1 MVKKKTNPLNKRFLR
16 ELKSEAGKY
25 IVLFVFIAGV
35 IALVSGFLVA
45 SGSMSQAYDESFE
58 KYNIEDGN
66 FEVKR
71 EASSGLLD
79 ALQKDGTKI
88 YPNFYKEEQTKNV
101 ESTLRIFKKRTE
113 IDLECLMEGSFPED
127 ENEIAIDRMYAVN
140 NKISVGDVMELG
152 DVSYTICG
160 LVALSDYS
168 ALFSSTS
175 DMMFDAVRFGVAIV
189 TEDGFDK
196 INDDHLHYNYSWR
209 YSERPADEKESK
221 TLSESFLKTLY
232 VNALLNLNGVEGFI
246 PEYVNQA
253 IIFTGDDIKGDNA
266 MFTVFLYIVIAIIA
280 FVFAV
285 TTSNT
290 INKES
295 AVIGT
300 LRVSGYSKGEL
311 IRHYMAM
318 PMLIVLIAAVIG
330 NILGYTVF
338 KGYMAALYYASYSL
352 PTYVTIWNAD
362 AFIKTTVIPVLLMFA
377 INFIMLAEKMSLSPL
392 RFLRR
397 DLSRR
402 QKKKAFRLKTTI
414 PIMKRFRMRI
424 LFQNIPNYVILFIG
438 ILFANLILLF
448 GFMFGPLLDHFEQE
462 ITTNLLAEHQY
473 VLVSEEKTENK
484 EAESYDV
491 TVLKTQEG
499 RYKSEEV
506 MVYGVQE
513 NSAYIKSSIADDE
526 VLISNAYANK
536 QHIKTGDTITL
547 QEEYGEKTYSFTV
560 TGIYTYPAALS
571 VFMNCDVF
579 EKTFEK
585 GSYYPGYFSNEEL
598 TDLMQKNI
606 AMTIS
611 KEDLTKTSR
620 QLRLSMGGMAVL
632 FQGFGVIMFALLL
645 YLLSKVVIEKNAQSI
660 SMAKILGYSDKEINR
675 LYIRTTTIVSVV
687 SLVVTIGLCIVL
699 LKVICEVAFAEYSG
713 YLEFYMEPLD
723 LLKVLAAGLITYAV
737 ISFFQIKKIK
747 AIPMTDALKN
757 VE

>member
-1 MVKKKTNPLNKRFLR
+1 MVKKKSNPLNKRFLR

-189 TEDGFDK
+189 TEDGFNK

-209 YSERPADEKESK
+209 YSERPSDEKEAK

-290 INKES
+290 ITKES

-300 LRVSGYSKGEL
+300 LRASGYSKGEL

-362 AFIKTTVIPVLLMFA
+362 AFVKTTVIPVLLMFA

-462 ITTNLLAEHQY
+462 ITTHLLAEHQY
-473 VLVSEEKTENK
+473 VLVSKEKTENK

-513 NSAYIKSSIADDE
+513 NSAYIKSSLADDE

-536 QHIKTGDTITL
+536 QHIRTGDTITL
-547 QEEYGEKTYSFTV
+547 QEEYGDKTYSFTV

-571 VFMNCDVF
+571 VFMNCDAF

-585 GSYYPGYFSNEEL
+585 GSYYLGYFSNEEL
-598 TDLMQKNI
+598 TDLTQKNI

-699 LKVICEVAFAEYSG
+699 LKVICEIAFAEYSG
-713 YLEFYMEPLD
+713 YLEFYMEPAD
-723 LLKVLAAGLITYAV
+723 LLKVLVAGLITYAV

>member
-1 MVKKKTNPLNKRFLR
+1 MVKKKSNPLNKRFLR

-189 TEDGFDK
+189 TEDGFNK

-209 YSERPADEKESK
+209 YSERPSDEKEAK

-290 INKES
+290 ITKES

-300 LRVSGYSKGEL
+300 LRASGYSKGEL

-362 AFIKTTVIPVLLMFA
+362 AFVKTTVIPVLLMFA

-462 ITTNLLAEHQY
+462 ITTHLLAEHQY
-473 VLVSEEKTENK
+473 VLVSKEKTENK

-513 NSAYIKSSIADDE
+513 NSAYIKSSLADDE

-536 QHIKTGDTITL
+536 QHIRTGDTITL
-547 QEEYGEKTYSFTV
+547 QEEYGDKTYSFTV

-571 VFMNCDVF
+571 VFMNCDAF

-598 TDLMQKNI
+598 TDLTQKNI

-611 KEDLTKTSR
+611 KEDLTKTTR

-699 LKVICEVAFAEYSG
+699 LKVICEIAFAEYSG
-713 YLEFYMEPLD
+713 YLEFYMEPAD
-723 LLKVLAAGLITYAV
+723 LLKVLVAGLITYAV

>member
-189 TEDGFDK
+189 TEDGFNK

-209 YSERPADEKESK
+209 YSERPADEKEAK

-300 LRVSGYSKGEL
+300 LRASGYSKGEL

-462 ITTNLLAEHQY
+462 ITTHLLAEHQY
-473 VLVSEEKTENK
+473 VFVSEEKTENK

-513 NSAYIKSSIADDE
+513 NSAYIKSSLSDDE

-571 VFMNCDVF
+571 VFMNCDAF

-585 GSYYPGYFSNEEL
+585 ESYYPGYFSNEEL
-598 TDLMQKNI
+598 TDLTQKNI

>member
-1 MVKKKTNPLNKRFLR
+1 MVKKKSNPLNKRFLR

-189 TEDGFDK
+189 TEDGFNK

-209 YSERPADEKESK
+209 YSERPSDEKEAK

-290 INKES
+290 ITKES

-300 LRVSGYSKGEL
+300 LRASGYSKGEL

-362 AFIKTTVIPVLLMFA
+362 AFVKTTVIPVLLMFA

-462 ITTNLLAEHQY
+462 ITTHLLAEHQY
-473 VLVSEEKTENK
+473 VLVSKEKTENK

-513 NSAYIKSSIADDE
+513 NSAYIKSSLADDE

-536 QHIKTGDTITL
+536 QHIRTGDTITL
-547 QEEYGEKTYSFTV
+547 QEEYGDKTYSFTV

-571 VFMNCDVF
+571 VFMNCDAF

-598 TDLMQKNI
+598 TDLTQKNI

-687 SLVVTIGLCIVL
+687 SLIVTIGLCIVL
-699 LKVICEVAFAEYSG
+699 LKAICEIVFAEYSG
-713 YLEFYMEPLD
+713 YLEFYMEPAD

>member
-1 MVKKKTNPLNKRFLR
+1 MVKKKSNPLKKRFLR

-25 IVLFVFIAGV
+25 IVLFVFLAGV

-45 SGSMSQAYDESFE
+45 NGSMTQSYDESFE

-71 EASSGLLD
+71 EASSGLLN
-79 ALQKDGTKI
+79 ALQKDGTVV
-88 YPNFYKEEQTKNV
+88 YPNFYKEEATKNV
-101 ESTLRIFKKRTE
+101 DSTLRIFKKRTE
-113 IDLECLMEGSFPED
+113 IDLECLMEGAFPED

-152 DVSYTICG
+152 DVSYTISG
-160 LVALSDYS
+160 FVALSDYS

-175 DMMFDAVRFGVAIV
+175 DMMFDAMRFGVAIV
-189 TEDGFDK
+189 TEEGFDR
-196 INDDHLHYNYSWR
+196 ISDDHLHYNYSWR
-209 YSERPADEKESK
+209 YPERPADEKEAK

-266 MFTVFLYIVIAIIA
+266 MFTVFLYIVIVIIA

-290 INKES
+290 ITTES

-300 LRVSGYSKGEL
+300 LRASGYSKGEL

-318 PMLIVLIAAVIG
+318 PMLIVFLAAVIG

-362 AFIKTTVIPVLLMFA
+362 AFVKTTVIPALLMFA

-392 RFLRR
+392 RFLRH

-402 QKKKAFRLKTTI
+402 QKKKAFRLKTSI

-448 GFMFGPLLDHFEQE
+448 GSMFGPLLDHFEKE
-462 ITTNLLAEHQY
+462 ITTNLLAQYQY
-473 VLVSEEKTENK
+473 VLVSEEKTENPD
-484 EAESYDV
+484 AESYDV

-506 MVYGVQE
+506 MVYGVQKD
-513 NSAYIKSSIADDE
+513 SAYISSLADDE

-536 QHIKTGDTITL
+536 QHIKVGDTITL
-547 QEEYGEKTYSFTV
+547 QEEYGEETYSFTV
-560 TGIYTYPAALS
+560 TGVYTYPAALS
-571 VFMNCDVF
+571 VFMNRDVF
-579 EKTFEK
+579 EETFAK

-598 TDLMQKNI
+598 TDLTQKNI
-606 AMTIS
+606 AMTIT

-699 LKVICEVAFAEYSG
+699 LKVICEAVFAEYSG
-713 YLEFYMEPLD
+713 YLEFYMAPID
-723 LLKVLAAGLITYAV
+723 IAKVLAAGLITHAV
-737 ISFFQIKKIK
+737 ISFFQIRKIK
-747 AIPMTDALKN
+747 AVPMTDALKN

>member
-113 IDLECLMEGSFPED
+113 IDLECLMEGSFPEN

-189 TEDGFDK
+189 TEDGFNK

-209 YSERPADEKESK
+209 YSERPADEKEAK

-300 LRVSGYSKGEL
+300 LRASGYSKGEL

-362 AFIKTTVIPVLLMFA
+362 AFVKTTVIPVLLMFA

-462 ITTNLLAEHQY
+462 ITTHLLAEHQY
-473 VLVSEEKTENK
+473 VLVSEEKAENK

-579 EKTFEK
+579 EKIFEK

-598 TDLMQKNI
+598 TDLTQKNI

-687 SLVVTIGLCIVL
+687 SLIVTIGLCIVL
-699 LKVICEVAFAEYSG
+699 LKVICEIAFAEYSG
-713 YLEFYMEPLD
+713 YLEFYMEPAD
-723 LLKVLAAGLITYAV
+723 LLKVLVAGLITYAV

>member
-16 ELKSEAGKY
+16 ELKNEAGKY

-189 TEDGFDK
+189 TEDGFNK

-209 YSERPADEKESK
+209 YSERPADEKEAK

-290 INKES
+290 ITKES

-300 LRVSGYSKGEL
+300 LRASGYSKGEL

-362 AFIKTTVIPVLLMFA
+362 AFVKTTVIPVILMFA

-462 ITTNLLAEHQY
+462 ITTHLLAEHQY
-473 VLVSEEKTENK
+473 VLEIEKKAENK
-484 EAESYDV
+484 ETERYDL

-513 NSAYIKSSIADDE
+513 NSAYIKSSLSDDE

-536 QHIKTGDTITL
+536 QHIKVGDTITL

-571 VFMNCDVF
+571 VFMNCDAF

-598 TDLMQKNI
+598 TDLTQKNI

-687 SLVVTIGLCIVL
+687 SLIVTIGLCIVL
-699 LKVICEVAFAEYSG
+699 LKVICEIAFADYSG
-713 YLEFYMEPLD
+713 YLEFYMEPAD

>member
-1 MVKKKTNPLNKRFLR
+1 MVKKKSNPLNKRFLR

-113 IDLECLMEGSFPED
+113 IDLECLMEGSFPEN

-152 DVSYTICG
+152 DVSFTLCG

-189 TEDGFDK
+189 TEDGFNK

-209 YSERPADEKESK
+209 YSEPPADEKEAK

-232 VNALLNLNGVEGFI
+232 INALLNLNGVEGFI

-300 LRVSGYSKGEL
+300 LRASGYSKGEL

-362 AFIKTTVIPVLLMFA
+362 AFVKTTVIPVLLMFA

-462 ITTNLLAEHQY
+462 ITTHILAEIQY

-536 QHIKTGDTITL
+536 QHIKKGDTITL

-571 VFMNCDVF
+571 VFMNCDAF

-598 TDLMQKNI
+598 TDLTQKNI

>member
-1 MVKKKTNPLNKRFLR
+1 MVKKKSNPMNKRFLR

-189 TEDGFDK
+189 TEDGFNK

-209 YSERPADEKESK
+209 YSERPSDEKEAK

-290 INKES
+290 ITKES

-300 LRVSGYSKGEL
+300 LRASGYSKGEL

-362 AFIKTTVIPVLLMFA
+362 AFVKTTVIPVLLMFA

-513 NSAYIKSSIADDE
+513 NSAYIKSSLADDE

-547 QEEYGEKTYSFTV
+547 QEEYGDKTYSFTV

-571 VFMNCDVF
+571 VFMNCDAF

-598 TDLMQKNI
+598 TDLTQKNI

-611 KEDLTKTSR
+611 KEDLTKTTR

-687 SLVVTIGLCIVL
+687 SLVVTIGLCVVL
-699 LKVICEVAFAEYSG
+699 LKVICEIAFAEYSG
-713 YLEFYMEPLD
+713 YLEFYMEPAD

>member
-1 MVKKKTNPLNKRFLR
+1 M
-16 ELKSEAGKY
+16 
-25 IVLFVFIAGV
+25 
-35 IALVSGFLVA
+35 
-45 SGSMSQAYDESFE
+45 
-58 KYNIEDGN
+58 
-66 FEVKR
+66 
-71 EASSGLLD
+71 
-79 ALQKDGTKI
+79 
-88 YPNFYKEEQTKNV
+88 
-101 ESTLRIFKKRTE
+101 
-113 IDLECLMEGSFPED
+113 
-127 ENEIAIDRMYAVN
+127 
-140 NKISVGDVMELG
+140 
-152 DVSYTICG
+152 
-160 LVALSDYS
+160 
-168 ALFSSTS
+168 
-175 DMMFDAVRFGVAIV
+175 
-189 TEDGFDK
+189 
-196 INDDHLHYNYSWR
+196 
-209 YSERPADEKESK
+209 
-221 TLSESFLKTLY
+221 KTLY

-290 INKES
+290 ITKES

-300 LRVSGYSKGEL
+300 LRASGYSKGEL

-362 AFIKTTVIPVLLMFA
+362 AFVKTTVIPVLLMFA

-462 ITTNLLAEHQY
+462 ITTHLLAEHQY

-513 NSAYIKSSIADDE
+513 NSAYIKSSLADDE

-547 QEEYGEKTYSFTV
+547 QEEYGDKTYSFTV

-571 VFMNCDVF
+571 VFMNCDAF

-598 TDLMQKNI
+598 T
-606 AMTIS
+606 
-611 KEDLTKTSR
+611 KTTR

-699 LKVICEVAFAEYSG
+699 LKVICEIAFAEYSG
-713 YLEFYMEPLD
+713 YLEFYMEPAD

-747 AIPMTDALKN
+747 AIPMKDALKN

>member
-140 NKISVGDVMELG
+140 NKISVGDEMELG

-189 TEDGFDK
+189 TEDGFNK

-209 YSERPADEKESK
+209 YSERPADEKEAK

-232 VNALLNLNGVEGFI
+232 INALLNLNGVEGFI

-300 LRVSGYSKGEL
+300 LRASGYSKGEL

-362 AFIKTTVIPVLLMFA
+362 AFVKTTVIPVLLMFA

-462 ITTNLLAEHQY
+462 ITTYLLAEHQY

-536 QHIKTGDTITL
+536 QHIKKGDTITL

-571 VFMNCDVF
+571 VFMNCDAF

-598 TDLMQKNI
+598 TDLTQKNI

-687 SLVVTIGLCIVL
+687 ALVVTIGLCIVL

>member
-209 YSERPADEKESK
+209 YSERPADEKEAK
-221 TLSESFLKTLY
+221 TLSETFLKTLY

-300 LRVSGYSKGEL
+300 LRASGYSKGEL

-448 GFMFGPLLDHFEQE
+448 GFMFGPLLDHFE
-462 ITTNLLAEHQY
+462 
-473 VLVSEEKTENK
+473 EKTENK

-536 QHIKTGDTITL
+536 QHIKKGDTITL

-571 VFMNCDVF
+571 VFMNCDAF

-598 TDLMQKNI
+598 TDLTQKNI

>member
-1 MVKKKTNPLNKRFLR
+1 MVKKKSNPLNKRFLR

-189 TEDGFDK
+189 TEDGFNK

-209 YSERPADEKESK
+209 YSERPSDEKEAK

-290 INKES
+290 ITKES

-300 LRVSGYSKGEL
+300 LRASGYSKGEL

-318 PMLIVLIAAVIG
+318 PMLIVLIVAVIG

-362 AFIKTTVIPVLLMFA
+362 AFVKTTVIPVLLMFA

-462 ITTNLLAEHQY
+462 ITTHLLAEHQY
-473 VLVSEEKTENK
+473 VLVSKEKTENK

-513 NSAYIKSSIADDE
+513 NSAYIKSSLADDE

-536 QHIKTGDTITL
+536 QHIRTGDTITL
-547 QEEYGEKTYSFTV
+547 QEEYGDKTYSFTV

-571 VFMNCDVF
+571 VFMNCDAF

-598 TDLMQKNI
+598 TDLTQKNI

-611 KEDLTKTSR
+611 KEDLTKTTR

-699 LKVICEVAFAEYSG
+699 LKVICEIAFAEYSG
-713 YLEFYMEPLD
+713 YLEFYMEPAD
-723 LLKVLAAGLITYAV
+723 LLKVLVAGLITYAV

>member
-1 MVKKKTNPLNKRFLR
+1 MVKKKSNPLNKRFLR

-189 TEDGFDK
+189 TEDGFNK

-209 YSERPADEKESK
+209 YSERPSDEKEAK

-290 INKES
+290 ITKES

-300 LRVSGYSKGEL
+300 LRASGYSKGEL

-362 AFIKTTVIPVLLMFA
+362 AFVKTTVIPVLLMFA

-462 ITTNLLAEHQY
+462 ITTHLLAEHQY
-473 VLVSEEKTENK
+473 VLVSKEKTENK

-513 NSAYIKSSIADDE
+513 NSAYIKSSLADDE

-536 QHIKTGDTITL
+536 QHIRTGDTITL
-547 QEEYGEKTYSFTV
+547 QEEYGDKTYSFTV

-571 VFMNCDVF
+571 VFMNCDAF

-598 TDLMQKNI
+598 TDLTQKNI

-611 KEDLTKTSR
+611 KEDLTKTTR